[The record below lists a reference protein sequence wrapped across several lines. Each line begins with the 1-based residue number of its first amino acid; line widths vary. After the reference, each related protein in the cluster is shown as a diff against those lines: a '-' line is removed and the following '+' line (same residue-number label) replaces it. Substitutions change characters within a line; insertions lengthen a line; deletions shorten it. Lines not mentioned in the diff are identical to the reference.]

1 MYLALSALVGAAAV
15 LPLCSA
21 VPPGTQL
28 TLPQVAA
35 SEPPAPT
42 SQGKAAPTVDAR
54 CICPAIYAPVCAG
67 GKTYPNA
74 CTVGCHGITIEH
86 TGPCKEPAPESSYI
100 CTAEWDPVCGDGK
113 TYGNACMARGAK
125 AQSITKGECP
135 IVPEPASN
143 CVCSL
148 LHAPVCGDGKTY
160 GNICMARCAKAQ
172 SITEGECPK
181 LMDRQERREDLCAC
195 PDNLQ
200 PVCGDGKTYPNSCEA
215 HCAKAQSITEGECP
229 KLPDPESNCVC
240 PLIYLPVCGDGKTYS
255 NSCAARCA
263 KAQSITDGE
272 CPGPELTVKQERRE
286 DLCACPRHYLP
297 VCGDGKTYAND
308 CLARCAKAQSIAEGE
323 CPKLMDRQKRQE
335 DEDLCICPDIW
346 DPVCGD
352 GVTHA
357 NTCYAHCAKA
367 KSITPGDCPKLTRRQ
382 ESQEICACPRHYLP
396 VCGDGKT
403 YANDCL
409 ARCAKAQSIT
419 EGECPNLTRRL
430 EGRKTPC
437 PCRLVNFAC
446 PCVLLNP

>member
-21 VPPGTQL
+21 VPP
-28 TLPQVAA
+28 AA

-215 HCAKAQSITEGECP
+215 HCAKAQSIT
-229 KLPDPESNCVC
+229 
-240 PLIYLPVCGDGKTYS
+240 
-255 NSCAARCA
+255 
-263 KAQSITDGE
+263 DGE

-286 DLCACPRHYLP
+286 DL
-297 VCGDGKTYAND
+297 
-308 CLARCAKAQSIAEGE
+308 
-323 CPKLMDRQKRQE
+323 
-335 DEDLCICPDIW
+335 
-346 DPVCGD
+346 
-352 GVTHA
+352 
-357 NTCYAHCAKA
+357 
-367 KSITPGDCPKLTRRQ
+367 
-382 ESQEICACPRHYLP
+382 CACPRHYLP